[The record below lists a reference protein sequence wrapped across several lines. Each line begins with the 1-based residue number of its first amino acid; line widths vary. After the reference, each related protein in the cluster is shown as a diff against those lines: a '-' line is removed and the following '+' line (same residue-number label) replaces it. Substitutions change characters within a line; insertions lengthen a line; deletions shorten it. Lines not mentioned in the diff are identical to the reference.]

1 MSLSLGSCSLAVLAG
16 MLASGLVA
24 AEAAEPGLPVTR
36 PVTEPAAEFR
46 PVTTSARLGGAELSI
61 GLRSGRGSV
70 ADSNVSASIGC
81 LVFCYVMT
89 ETRTVHFNDVKTA
102 GLRADLWGG
111 GRWINAGFGVEMA
124 TSYTKADNVSL
135 RYNTTSVFPMVRLPL
150 WRDAA
155 MPGGHVNLY
164 GGMMITRAWGGD
176 MEVSFPGLPRPVSGM
191 VTGRGDGAFAGIAL
205 KYGHVLLS
213 LEYRDTDIKL
223 KMKEYYDYGST
234 RIDGQETQ
242 LGLGYLY

>member
-1 MSLSLGSCSLAVLAG
+1 MSLSWSSCCLSALAG

-24 AEAAEPGLPVTR
+24 AESAEPVLPVTS
-36 PVTEPAAEFR
+36 PAAEAAAESR
-46 PVTTSARLGGAELSI
+46 PITTSGRLGGAELSI
-61 GLRSGRGSV
+61 GLRSGLGSV
-70 ADSNVSASIGC
+70 ADSEVSASIGC
-81 LVFCYVMT
+81 LVFCYVVT
-89 ETRTVHFNDVKTA
+89 ETRAVHFSDLKTV

-111 GRWINAGFGVEMA
+111 GSWINAGLGLEMA
-124 TSYTKADNVSL
+124 TSSTKADNVSL
-135 RYNTTSVFPMVRLPL
+135 RYNTTSFFPMLRLPL

-176 MEVSFPGLPRPVSGM
+176 MEVSFPGLPRPVSGV
-191 VTGRGDGAFAGIAL
+191 VTGSGSGPFAGVAL
-205 KYGHVLLS
+205 KYGHALLS

-223 KMKEYYDYGST
+223 KMKEYFDYGSA

-242 LGLGYLY
+242 LGLSYLY

>member
-1 MSLSLGSCSLAVLAG
+1 MSLSRSSCCLSALAG
-16 MLASGLVA
+16 MFASGLVA
-24 AEAAEPGLPVTR
+24 AEVAEPVLPVDR
-36 PVTEPAAEFR
+36 PVAGSAVESRAVP
-46 PVTTSARLGGAELSI
+46 TSARLGGAELSI

-70 ADSNVSASIGC
+70 ADSKVSASIGC
-81 LVFCYVMT
+81 LALCYVVT
-89 ETRTVHFNDVKTA
+89 ETQTVHFNDVKTV
-102 GLRADLWGG
+102 GLRTDLWGG
-111 GRWINAGFGVEMA
+111 GSWINAGIGVEMA

-164 GGMMITRAWGGD
+164 AGMMITRAWGGD
-176 MEVSFPGLPRPVSGM
+176 MEVSFPGLPRPVSGG

-213 LEYRDTDIKL
+213 LEYRDADIKL
-223 KMKEYYDYGST
+223 NMKEYYDYGST